1 MRVLRSRSERGRSGL
16 FREISEQP
24 AAHSAIARHDRKR
37 AAKDFMTPG
46 ISSETLSRIDARSVY
61 ATARSARSARPLG
74 AQAGEATTTLVTV
87 LPYLRVITGAFSS
100 PLWTSTCCRSTQLEP
115 SE

>member
-1 MRVLRSRSERGRSGL
+1 MRPR
-16 FREISEQP
+16 
-24 AAHSAIARHDRKR
+24 
-37 AAKDFMTPG
+37 
-46 ISSETLSRIDARSVY
+46 ISSETLSPIDARSVH
-61 ATARSARSARPLG
+61 AVAARSAHPLG

-115 SE
+115 SEKSRFNLNLQ

>member
-1 MRVLRSRSERGRSGL
+1 
-16 FREISEQP
+16 
-24 AAHSAIARHDRKR
+24 
-37 AAKDFMTPG
+37 
-46 ISSETLSRIDARSVY
+46 LSPIDARSVY
-61 ATARSARSARPLG
+61 AAARSARAVRAARGTHPLG

-115 SE
+115 SEKSRFNLNLQ